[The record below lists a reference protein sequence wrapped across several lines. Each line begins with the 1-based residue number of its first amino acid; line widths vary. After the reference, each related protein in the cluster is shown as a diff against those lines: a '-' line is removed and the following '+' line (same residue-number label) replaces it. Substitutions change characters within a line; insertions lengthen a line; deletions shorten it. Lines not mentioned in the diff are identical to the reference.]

1 MARPVKVTA
10 KGSRFILLA
19 SMCIVVAALYFAQE
33 VLIPVALSVL
43 VCFLLAP
50 LVTRLERYR
59 LPRPAAVMVVVLAAI
74 GLFALL
80 AWVVASQVVSLAD
93 RLPEYQGEIVRK
105 VERVRGRF
113 ARKEA
118 GIGNKIGDLAH
129 KIEEA
134 TNKPATQRSATE
146 PSATGPSA
154 SQPTTN
160 AATSQPGG
168 AAPGATP
175 APAAPAPAPP
185 RSPVQQLV
193 DDPVDAAARQIAHAP
208 AGEAP
213 PAGTTQTN
221 PLWVVALPAPVS
233 PIRTLGSYLGMAL
246 SPLGTAGLVVVFV
259 IFILLQ
265 REDLRDRM
273 IRLVSQGDM
282 NVTTQALDDGA
293 SRISRYLTA
302 QAIVNGSYGL
312 AVAAGLWL
320 IGYFVGGKPFPS
332 FVLWGLLCAVL
343 RFIPYIGPWIASV
356 FPIVLSLAVYQGFGV
371 FVWTTGLFVV
381 IELASNNLMEPW
393 LYGTSTGMSTVAIL
407 VSAVF
412 WTWLW
417 GAVGLLLA
425 TPLTVVLVVL
435 GKYVP
440 QLRFL
445 DILLGDEPVLEP
457 PERIYQRLL
466 AGDEEEA
473 TDLAREFL
481 KDRTLL
487 EVYDDVL
494 LPALS
499 LAEMDRH
506 KGRLDAQRQEFI
518 RRSMGEIVE
527 ELGDEWRMRRDRT
540 HADVMKAAAAAT
552 VEVAKG
558 SQAGETVDAAR
569 AGASRGAGKANGN
582 GNGAGTGTGVGVGPG
597 TGAAGDAATTW
608 QDADPN
614 LLRVPNGCTVTV
626 VCLPAHDE
634 ADDVAGHMLAQ
645 LLEFR
650 GYCAFALS
658 VTKLASE
665 MVAAV
670 EAKGAHVVVVS
681 ALPPG
686 AVAHSR
692 YLCKRLHAR
701 FPELSM
707 VVGLWTTKVDLK
719 KAKDRVACS
728 ETVQMAA
735 KLRQAMEQIG
745 QLVQPVI
752 VASEQERLRAEADAE
767 SRA

>member
-10 KGSRFILLA
+10 KGSRFVLLA

-50 LVTRLERYR
+50 LVTRLERFK

-74 GLFALL
+74 GLFGLL
-80 AWVVASQVVSLAD
+80 AWVVGSQVVSLAD

-113 ARKEA
+113 ARKES
-118 GIGNKIGDLAH
+118 GIGKNLGDLAH

-134 TNKPATQRSATE
+134 TNKPATQRSASQPATQT
-146 PSATGPSA
+146 SATQTSATQTPA
-154 SQPTTN
+154 SQPG
-160 AATSQPGG
+160 A

-175 APAAPAPAPP
+175 PVP
-185 RSPVQQLV
+185 RTPVQQLV
-193 DDPVDAAARQIAHAP
+193 DDPVDAAARQIARAP
-208 AGEAP
+208 AAEAP

-246 SPLGTAGLVVVFV
+246 SPLGTAGLVIVFV

-273 IRLVSQGDM
+273 IRLVGHGDM

-293 SRISRYLTA
+293 TRISRYLTA

-481 KDRTLL
+481 KERTLL

-506 KGRLDAQRQEFI
+506 NGRLDAARQDFV
-518 RRSMGEIVE
+518 RKSMREIVD
-527 ELGDEWRMRRDRT
+527 ELGDEWRMRQDRS

-552 VEVAKG
+552 VEAAKG
-558 SQAGETVDAAR
+558 SHAGETADAAHGPAR
-569 AGASRGAGKANGN
+569 GGTRDNSPSAGSTSVDRPRSN
-582 GNGAGTGTGVGVGPG
+582 GNGAPGATAPGP
-597 TGAAGDAATTW
+597 ADASFVW
-608 QDADPN
+608 QDADPSIV
-614 LLRVPNGCTVTV
+614 RVPRGCTVNI
-626 VCLPAHDE
+626 VCLPAHDD
-634 ADDVAGHMLAQ
+634 ADDVAARMLAQ
-645 LLEFR
+645 VLEFR
-650 GYCAFALS
+650 GYCAFPVS

-665 MVAAV
+665 MVGAV
-670 EAKGAHVVVVS
+670 EAKNAHVVVVS
-681 ALPPG
+681 ALPPA

-701 FPELSM
+701 FPDLSM

-728 ETVQMAA
+728 DSVQMAS

-752 VASEQERLRAEADAE
+752 VASEHERLKAEAEAE
-767 SRA
+767 AQG